1 MEWST
6 MLSQFESGQVPD
18 TASSTNIS
26 LTFQQEDI
34 WGALFSSK
42 SPLDLSHFTTP
53 TLTKL
58 LGEAQ
63 TTSTTA
69 ARAKIYS
76 QVGTI
81 VTKNAL
87 WLFVVNDK
95 NPRALASTVHGFVEP
110 KSWFVTLRSVW
121 VS

>member
-1 MEWST
+1 
-6 MLSQFESGQVPD
+6 L
-18 TASSTNIS
+18 
-26 LTFQQEDI
+26 DI
-34 WGALFSSK
+34 
-42 SPLDLSHFTTP
+42 SHFADP
-53 TLTKL
+53 ALDNL
-58 LGEAQ
+58 LNEAQ
-63 TTSTTA
+63 TTGTTA
-69 ARAKIYS
+69 ARSKIYA